1 MPGLF
6 ERLGS
11 FARRVVKAVRE
22 TGKSILEAVNIIK
35 PIAPDITMPEVISDF
50 GAVTRLVEQEST
62 VADLPPDT
70 TIPEYLHTSVDI
82 PFKRPYAY
90 TVVIQGRSI
99 AGRIGPG
106 GEKVG
111 GRFTRDE
118 FNITSNRQLS
128 PQEVI
133 DIGSRRFGAGGSA
146 PLVSIR
152 NISVIAAM
160 ARE

>member
-11 FARRVVKAVRE
+11 FASRVVKAVRE
-22 TGKSILEAVNIIK
+22 TGKSILEAVNLIR
-35 PIAPDITMPEVISDF
+35 PVAPDITVPDVISDF
-50 GAVTRLVEQEST
+50 GQVTRLVEQESVIT
-62 VADLPPDT
+62 DLPRDD
-70 TIPEYLHTSVDI
+70 TIPDYLHTTVDI

-90 TVVIQGRSI
+90 TVVIQGRSV

-128 PQEVI
+128 PQEVV
-133 DIGSRRFGAGGSA
+133 DIGIRRFGAGGSA

-152 NISVIAAM
+152 NISVTAAM
-160 ARE
+160 SRE